1 MELKHL
7 PNDIN
12 IEEVLLYLPKE
23 SYKIAIKGAH
33 KRNAYK
39 DILDINKDHN
49 GNLIFNIGRNSIY
62 NSLPELLFHAV
73 NRFDNIPE
81 NERKER
87 FDEECEKQE
96 KEKHLKAVEK
106 GLKEQYPPG

>member
-39 DILDINKDHN
+39 DILDQYFGKFLPK
-49 GNLIFNIGRNSIY
+49 NLKFN
-62 NSLPELLFHAV
+62 
-73 NRFDNIPE
+73 NR
-81 NERKER
+81 
-87 FDEECEKQE
+87 
-96 KEKHLKAVEK
+96 V
-106 GLKEQYPPG
+106 G

>member
-62 NSLPELLFHAV
+62 NDKLYIFFNGYKIFL
-73 NRFDNIPE
+73 
-81 NERKER
+81 NEIFEY
-87 FDEECEKQE
+87 FYIID
-96 KEKHLKAVEK
+96 
-106 GLKEQYPPG
+106 